1 MKRISLNKYSQPDR
15 QESQERLAESV
26 ERDPEPYLE
35 KYVSDSRSFEGRYV
49 CSDLM
54 KEQFAEFAASNEAR
68 ARYNG
73 PVHNSAVVLADE
85 QYSRAIADQ
94 SHPERDQA
102 IFVTGAPGAGK
113 TTAVLTNGEPAQDVR
128 VIYEGQ
134 LANPQ
139 SSIPKIEAA
148 LEAGLTPTIVA
159 INVPPEVALDN
170 TLNRFEIDGRG
181 ATIHSIATIQSGLP
195 DGLQQIRDRFGDQVD
210 FRLIDRSNGLN
221 NSTELPGWEQLDR
234 LQRGSYEQIRDRLT
248 DSLQQQFD
256 SNRISDDAY
265 RQAQGLATL
274 AIGEGVYH
282 EYGSRTQQ
290 VQAASSEEI
299 GKLRHELVDDSQS
312 VNSPPHLAPFVDE
325 LATALT
331 ADAALNVALP
341 DTSPDNAG
349 STDQKGA
356 IDDGFSMSIE

>member
-15 QESQERLAESV
+15 QEIQERLAKSV

-54 KEQFAEFAASNEAR
+54 KEMFPELAASNEAR
-68 ARYNG
+68 ARYNA
-73 PVHNSAVVLADE
+73 PVHNSAVALADE
-85 QYSRAIADQ
+85 QYSRAIADN

-102 IFVTGAPGAGK
+102 LFVTGVPGAGK
-113 TTAVLTNGEPAQDVR
+113 TTAVLTNVEPAQDVR

-139 SSIPKIEAA
+139 TSLPKIQAA
-148 LEAGLTPTIVA
+148 LDAGLTPTIIAV
-159 INVPPEVALDN
+159 NVTSEVALDN
-170 TLNRFEIDGRG
+170 TLNRFENDGRG
-181 ATIHSIATIQSGLP
+181 ATIHAIATIQSGLP

-248 DSLQQQFD
+248 ESLQQQFD
-256 SNRISDDAY
+256 SNRISDDAH
-265 RQAQGLATL
+265 RQAKGLATL

-282 EYGSRTQQ
+282 EYGSRTEHL
-290 VQAASSEEI
+290 QAASAEEI
-299 GKLRHELVDDSQS
+299 GRLRHELVDDSPS
-312 VNSPPHLAPFVDE
+312 VNSPPLLAPSVDE
-325 LATALT
+325 LATAIT
-331 ADAALNVALP
+331 ADAALNAVLP
-341 DTSPDNAG
+341 DTSPDNSG
-349 STDQKGA
+349 PSGQKGD

>member
-1 MKRISLNKYSQPDR
+1 MKKITLNTYSQPDR
-15 QESQERLAESV
+15 QEIQERLAESV
-26 ERDPEPYLE
+26 ERAPEPYLE
-35 KYVSDSRSFEGRYV
+35 KYVSDARSFEGRYV

-68 ARYNG
+68 ARYNA
-73 PVHNSAVVLADE
+73 PVHNSAAVLADE

-102 IFVTGAPGAGK
+102 IFVTGVPGAGK

-139 SSIPKIEAA
+139 TTIPKIQAA
-148 LEAGLTPTIVA
+148 LDAGLTPTIVA
-159 INVPPEVALDN
+159 INVPPEVALEN
-170 TLNRFEIDGRG
+170 TLNRFEIEGRG
-181 ATIHSIATIQSGLP
+181 ASIHTIATIQSGLP

-248 DSLQQQFD
+248 ESLQQQFD
-256 SNRISDDAY
+256 ANRISDNAY

-282 EYGSRTQQ
+282 EYGSHTERL
-290 VQAASSEEI
+290 QAASSEEI
-299 GKLRHELVDDSQS
+299 GKLRHELLDDSLS

-341 DTSPDNAG
+341 DTSPDNAD
-349 STDQKGA
+349 STGQKGD
-356 IDDGFSMSIE
+356 IDDGFSMWIE

>member
-1 MKRISLNKYSQPDR
+1 MKRISINKYSQPGR
-15 QESQERLAESV
+15 QEVQERLAESV
-26 ERDPEPYLE
+26 ERDPDPYLE

-54 KEQFAEFAASNEAR
+54 KEQFADFAASNEAR

-113 TTAVLTNGEPAQDVR
+113 TTAVMTNGEPAQDVK

-181 ATIHSIATIQSGLP
+181 ATIHFIATIQSGLP

-299 GKLRHELVDDSQS
+299 GELRHQLVDDSLS